1 MGVFS
6 KAIIRSGFSTVYRPT
21 SVLPATSDLLN
32 KHSPAEIE
40 LSSGTGASAVDL
52 EYLKQETIA
61 ASTNTDYDLAGS
73 LLDRFGNVITFVK
86 VKGIWIKAS
95 PSNVNSVRIKPAAS
109 NGFLGPFA
117 DASDIISVPPGGV
130 LLLAAPVSGW
140 TVTAGSGDLLNL
152 ANSGAG
158 SSVVFDIHIIGT
170 SA

>member
-6 KAIIRSGFSTVYRPT
+6 KAIIRHGFSTVFRPT
-21 SVLPATSDLLN
+21 SVLPTTRDQLQ
-32 KHSPAEIE
+32 KHAPAETE
-40 LSSGTGASAVDL
+40 LTSGTGSSAVDL
-52 EYLKQETIA
+52 EYLAQLTIA
-61 ASTNTDYDLAGS
+61 ASTNTDYDLAGGFT
-73 LLDRFGNVITFVK
+73 DAFGSAITFVK

-95 PSNVNSVRIKPAAS
+95 SSNVNNVQIKPAAS

-117 DASDIISVPPGGV
+117 NASDIINVAPGGV